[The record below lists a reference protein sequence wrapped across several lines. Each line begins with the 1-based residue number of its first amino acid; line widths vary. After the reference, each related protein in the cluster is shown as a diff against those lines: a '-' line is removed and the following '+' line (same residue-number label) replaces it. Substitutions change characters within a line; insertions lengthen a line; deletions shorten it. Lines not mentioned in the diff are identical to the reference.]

1 MTIKQVL
8 EYWKLILAALAV
20 TASTIWGLASFA
32 SDQVNQKIYSMEAKQ
47 ALAHDYFFQQNRIS
61 IKQVQIEE
69 HQRELTNL
77 LEYIGD
83 DEPTQRQHRE
93 IDYLER
99 EIARLRQEIE
109 EIEVKLAD
117 AHE

>member
-1 MTIKQVL
+1 MTIKQIL

-20 TASTIWGLASFA
+20 TASSIWGLASFA
-32 SDQVNQKIYSMEAKQ
+32 SDQVNQKLYTMEAKQ

-69 HQRELTNL
+69 HQRELKNL

-83 DEPTQRQHRE
+83 DEPTQRQFRE
-93 IDYLER
+93 IDFLEK
-99 EIARLRQEIE
+99 EIARLRKEIE
-109 EIEVKLAD
+109 DIEVKLAD